1 MPEGHDFRTTEM
13 SHEAPEDSG
22 ATKEMDKKMEK
33 RTNMMILLVPVERS
47 TAQCCK
53 RRRPIVGAKAGAE
66 DVVGADGCNKESGQ
80 WSPAL
85 GTPPRRR
92 KC

>member
-33 RTNMMILLVPVERS
+33 RTNMMILPPYS
-47 TAQCCK
+47 ATYGDPSQQWGCC
-53 RRRPIVGAKAGAE
+53 
-66 DVVGADGCNKESGQ
+66 CL
-80 WSPAL
+80 L
-85 GTPPRRR
+85 G
-92 KC
+92 